1 MLKTINYNT
10 WDDENYNPKTLNLL
24 PLHYMQV
31 NLLSNHV
38 FITFFYLFL
47 DFFGKMIVCIFLVIW
62 IFIIRTSSKRSKIII
77 NGNNI
82 PRWSMV
88 FEMLYGWWWEG
99 PTFVTWKGWW
109 WGITTWN
116 KCRTKLDGGVINI
129 LHFVVVKFC
138 PQPGICLFYLY
149 A

>member
-47 DFFGKMIVCIFLVIW
+47 DFLERWLCAF
-62 IFIIRTSSKRSKIII
+62 SSS
-77 NGNNI
+77 
-82 PRWSMV
+82 
-88 FEMLYGWWWEG
+88 FEYLL
-99 PTFVTWKGWW
+99 FVQVAKE
-109 WGITTWN
+109 
-116 KCRTKLDGGVINI
+116 
-129 LHFVVVKFC
+129 VKS
-138 PQPGICLFYLY
+138 
-149 A
+149 